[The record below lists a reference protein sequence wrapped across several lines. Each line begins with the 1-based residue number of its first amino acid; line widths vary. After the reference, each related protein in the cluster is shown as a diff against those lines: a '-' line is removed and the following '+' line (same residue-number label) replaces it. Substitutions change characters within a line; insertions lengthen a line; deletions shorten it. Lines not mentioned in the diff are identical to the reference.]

1 MDSLWAVLLAIGV
14 PSATVAYC
22 FRMFQKKYEKREAKR
37 EELEKAREKNEI
49 MIIRG
54 LGAAIALGEANA
66 IAIRDKKCNG
76 DMTEA
81 LKYAQQV
88 KHEQKDFMNE
98 MAVKAMF

>member
-1 MDSLWAVLLAIGV
+1 MDGLWTVLLSIGV
-14 PSATVAYC
+14 PSATFGFC
-22 FRMFQKKYEKREAKR
+22 FWLFQKKYEKREAKR

-76 DMTEA
+76 DMTDA
-81 LKYAQQV
+81 LEYARQV